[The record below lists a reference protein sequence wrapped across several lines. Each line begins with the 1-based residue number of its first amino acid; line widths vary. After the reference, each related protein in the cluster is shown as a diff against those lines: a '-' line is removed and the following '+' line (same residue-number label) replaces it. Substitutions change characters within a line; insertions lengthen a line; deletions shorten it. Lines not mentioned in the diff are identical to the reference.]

1 MIKQVDLKHFKC
13 FKLLRLPARPLTM
26 LSGVNASGKSSVMH
40 ALAILHQTMREHE
53 WSSRLMLNGSAV
65 RLGTV
70 TDVLD
75 QVHGRKGCDI
85 TIVGSNEAQYSWRFE
100 GGRAEMSMAVRNVQ
114 GRTEDGRTL
123 DFDATKPLRYLLPEA
138 AGEDTLTNC
147 LRGMTYLTAER
158 VGPRDFY
165 SHDDPQLTPV
175 VGPKGEYAVSIL
187 HSNFEDPVLSGLAD
201 EGVANTLGRQVENRM
216 AQFFPGFVFQIDHI
230 PRASSLTLGIRISKD
245 TGFLRPIHTGFG
257 LTQVLPIVVAA
268 LAARDGQLLLIENPE
283 VHLHPSGQAAM
294 GEFLAKIASAG
305 VQVMIET
312 HSDHVLN
319 GIRRAVKS
327 GTLAGRDVA
336 FHFFRPRRDADT
348 DADTQVQSPE
358 LDDSGN
364 LDCWPVGFF
373 DQFDRDMNYFAGWG

>member
-1 MIKQVDLKHFKC
+1 MVTQIDLKRFKC
-13 FKLLRLPARPLTM
+13 FELLRLPVRPLTM
-26 LSGVNASGKSSVMH
+26 LSGINASGKSSVMQ

-75 QVHGRKGCDI
+75 QVHGRGGCDI
-85 TIVGSNEAQYSWRFE
+85 TIVGRNEAQYSWTFE
-100 GGRAEMSMAVRNVQ
+100 GGRTEMSMAVRNVQ
-114 GRTEDGRTL
+114 GRTEDGHTL
-123 DFDATKPLRYLLPEA
+123 DFDVTKPLRYLLPEA
-138 AGEDTLTNC
+138 AGEDTLTHC
-147 LRGMTYLTAER
+147 LRGLTYLTAER
-158 VGPRDFY
+158 VGPRDLY

-175 VGPKGEYAVSIL
+175 VGAKGEYAVSIL
-187 HSNFEDPVLSGLAD
+187 YSNSEDPVLPGLAA
-201 EGVANTLGRQVENRM
+201 EGIANTLRHQVENRM
-216 AQFFPGFVFQIDHI
+216 AQFFPGFVMQVDRI
-230 PRASSLTLGIRISKD
+230 PRASSLLLGLRVSKD
-245 TGFLRPIHTGFG
+245 TGFVRPIHSGFG

-268 LAARDGQLLLIENPE
+268 LAARDGQLLLVENPE

-294 GEFLAKIASAG
+294 GEFLAQTASAG
-305 VQVMIET
+305 VQVVIET

-336 FHFFRPRRDADT
+336 FHFFRPRSDAGN
-348 DADTQVQSPE
+348 QVQSPE

-364 LDCWPVGFF
+364 LDCWPAGFF
-373 DQFDRDMNYFAGWG
+373 DQFDRDMNYFAGWS